1 MLGGDMTAKGTLC
14 ITVTATHNCRRGDE
28 LILMFLLI
36 VVHRAAETALL
47 PNANVAV
54 EQEIVKTP
62 FFSTLQSREKVLV
75 RGCEKFLPA
84 LA

>member
-1 MLGGDMTAKGTLC
+1 
-14 ITVTATHNCRRGDE
+14 
-28 LILMFLLI
+28 MFLLI
-36 VVHRAAETALL
+36 VVNAAAETALL